1 MDGAWTVILI
11 SLAMFVGCFML
22 GIIPLLIN
30 LSEQKLQLI
39 TVLGAG
45 LLCGTALSIII
56 PEGVELVQEAW
67 KDWYC
72 SEMGENQKNS
82 ESNATLHLA
91 ARKGLRP
98 QFFIGISL
106 VLGFT
111 LMFVVDQIANYCS
124 MHEPRAHMYSGNS
137 VTATLGLLIHAA
149 ADGIALGA
157 AAASS
162 QVSVQVVVFFAVI
175 LHKAPAAFGLVSF
188 LMHAGLER
196 KTIQK
201 HLLAFSAA
209 APLMA
214 ISTYFILSASDGS
227 SQNRLSATGIG
238 LLFSAGTFLY
248 VATVHVLPEINSR
261 GHQRYTHLHHQTG
274 TGSHQQQSGLS
285 ITESLTLIL
294 GTGLPVLLAL
304 GLPDD

>member
-67 KDWYC
+67 K
-72 SEMGENQKNS
+72 
-82 ESNATLHLA
+82 
-91 ARKGLRP
+91 
-98 QFFIGISL
+98 
-106 VLGFT
+106 
-111 LMFVVDQIANYCS
+111 
-124 MHEPRAHMYSGNS
+124 EPRAHMYSGNS

-149 ADGIALGA
+149 ADGVALGA

-214 ISTYFILSASDGS
+214 ISTYFILSA
-227 SQNRLSATGIG
+227 NRLSATGIG

>member
-1 MDGAWTVILI
+1 MDGAWAVILI
-11 SLAMFVGCFML
+11 SLAMFVGCLVL

-56 PEGVELVQEAW
+56 PEGVELVQESW
-67 KDWYC
+67 K
-72 SEMGENQKNS
+72 
-82 ESNATLHLA
+82 
-91 ARKGLRP
+91 
-98 QFFIGISL
+98 
-106 VLGFT
+106 
-111 LMFVVDQIANYCS
+111 
-124 MHEPRAHMYSGNS
+124 
-137 VTATLGLLIHAA
+137 
-149 ADGIALGA
+149 ADGVALGA

-214 ISTYFILSASDGS
+214 ISTYFILSASNGS

-238 LLFSAGTFLY
+238 MLFSAGTFLY

-261 GHQRYTHLHHQTG
+261 GHQRSTHLHHHTG
-274 TGSHQQQSGLS
+274 TGAHQQQSGLS

-294 GTGLPVLLAL
+294 GAGLPVLLAL

>member
-1 MDGAWTVILI
+1 MDGAWAVILI

-56 PEGVELVQEAW
+56 PEGVELVQESW

-72 SEMGENQKNS
+72 SAMGENQNIS
-82 ESNATLHLA
+82 ESNSTLHLT

-98 QFFIGISL
+98 HFFIGVSL
-106 VLGFT
+106 VSGFT

-124 MHEPRAHMYSGNS
+124 MHEPRARMYSGNS

-149 ADGIALGA
+149 ADGVALGA

-214 ISTYFILSASDGS
+214 ISTYFILSATNGS
-227 SQNRLSATGIG
+227 SQNRLSTTGIG
-238 LLFSAGTFLY
+238 MLFSAGTFLY

-261 GHQRYTHLHHQTG
+261 GHQSSTHLHHHTG
-274 TGSHQQQSGLS
+274 TGAYQQQGGLG

>member
-1 MDGAWTVILI
+1 MDGAWAVILI
-11 SLAMFVGCFML
+11 SLAMFVGCFVL

-56 PEGVELVQEAW
+56 PEGVELVQESW
-67 KDWYC
+67 K
-72 SEMGENQKNS
+72 
-82 ESNATLHLA
+82 
-91 ARKGLRP
+91 
-98 QFFIGISL
+98 
-106 VLGFT
+106 
-111 LMFVVDQIANYCS
+111 
-124 MHEPRAHMYSGNS
+124 EPRARVYSGNS

-149 ADGIALGA
+149 ADGVALGA

-214 ISTYFILSASDGS
+214 ISTYFILSA
-227 SQNRLSATGIG
+227 NRLSATGIG
-238 LLFSAGTFLY
+238 MLFSAGTFLY

-261 GHQRYTHLHHQTG
+261 GHQRSTHLHPHAGTG
-274 TGSHQQQSGLS
+274 THQQQSGLS

>member
-1 MDGAWTVILI
+1 MDGAWAVILI
-11 SLAMFVGCFML
+11 SLAMFVGCLVL

-56 PEGVELVQEAW
+56 PEGVELVQESW
-67 KDWYC
+67 K
-72 SEMGENQKNS
+72 
-82 ESNATLHLA
+82 
-91 ARKGLRP
+91 
-98 QFFIGISL
+98 
-106 VLGFT
+106 
-111 LMFVVDQIANYCS
+111 
-124 MHEPRAHMYSGNS
+124 EPRARMYSGNS

-149 ADGIALGA
+149 ADGVALGA

-214 ISTYFILSASDGS
+214 ISTYFILSA
-227 SQNRLSATGIG
+227 NRLSATGIG
-238 LLFSAGTFLY
+238 MLFSAGTFLY

-261 GHQRYTHLHHQTG
+261 GHQRSTHLHHHTG
-274 TGSHQQQSGLS
+274 TGAHQQQSGLS

-294 GTGLPVLLAL
+294 GAGLPVLLAL